1 MESTMM
7 TVPTV
12 TNPVSYLRDELERQK
27 ALFDAQPAIV
37 QRFLEAQAQRLA
49 DASLGD
55 ASQVRF
61 TLPDRVVGKV
71 PQNGEMAQMLIPA
84 GMREQVVGGWTKT
97 FQRQDSREQ
106 LRQRLNFLEQSS
118 DQTIHTSAALLRY
131 ATAVHLVY
139 RMLPAGRSITYR
151 AEDGEQIPTIPVLL
165 GDGAKGSAI
174 TAITDAVSGED
185 ESDDGRGELQVPY
198 APAARRFYIPQWV
211 ALDDDGRLLV
221 NSAAEAETCLASMQ
235 RYVMILHKAVA
246 LAAYMAADDE
256 YQRKRYGM
264 LGQLIHQGRALA
276 RYRTDEIIRA
286 IKERVDADK
295 LNRGLSISLPYFDD
309 QELKMDLLDF
319 EVIPGGRIMF
329 KPIFMARAARLEAAK
344 VAQDT
349 RLSPSTRKYLLC
361 ELKLLEQAF

>member
-1 MESTMM
+1 M
-7 TVPTV
+7 TVPT
-12 TNPVSYLRDELERQK
+12 TINPVSYLRDELERQK
-27 ALFDAQPAIV
+27 ALFEAQPAIV

-49 DASLGD
+49 DASLGNT
-55 ASQVRF
+55 SQVRF

-71 PQNGEMAQMLIPA
+71 PQNGEMAQMLIPG
-84 GMREQVVGGWTKT
+84 GMREQVVGGWTKV
-97 FQRQDSREQ
+97 FQRQDSRDQ

-118 DQTIHTSAALLRY
+118 DQTIITSAALLRY

-139 RMLPAGRSITYR
+139 QMLPAGRSITYR
-151 AEDGEQIPTIPVLL
+151 AEDGEQIPTIPV
-165 GDGAKGSAI
+165 GNGAKGSAI
-174 TAITDAVSGED
+174 TALTDAVSGED

-211 ALDDDGRLLV
+211 ALDDDGRLLGH
-221 NSAAEAETCLASMQ
+221 SAAEAETCLASMQ
-235 RYVMILHKAVA
+235 RYVTILHKAVA
-246 LAAYMAADDE
+246 LATYIAADDE

-276 RYRTDEIIRA
+276 RYRADEIIRG
-286 IKERVDADK
+286 IKERVDSDK

-309 QELKMDLLDF
+309 QELKMDMLDF

-329 KPIFMARAARLEAAK
+329 KPIFVARATRLEAAK

-361 ELKLLEQAF
+361 ELKMFEQAF